1 MPVMNDSLKAELEER
16 FLRYARIDTT
26 SDPASS
32 TSPGTNRQ
40 FDLLNLLVMV

>member
-1 MPVMNDSLKAELEER
+1 MPVMNDSLKAE
-16 FLRYARIDTT
+16 

-40 FDLLNLLVMV
+40 FYLLNLLVMV